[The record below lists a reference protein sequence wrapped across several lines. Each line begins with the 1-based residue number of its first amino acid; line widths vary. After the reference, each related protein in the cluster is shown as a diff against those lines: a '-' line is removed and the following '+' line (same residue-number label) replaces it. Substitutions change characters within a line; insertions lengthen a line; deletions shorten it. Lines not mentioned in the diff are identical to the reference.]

1 MIKQAGSK
9 LCQDQLNFN
18 CQNPNQ
24 TLTQPVGLYPKMT
37 LHTSH
42 PTPPPPTET
51 QCQQY
56 LSCYWTDFDE
66 IFKVGSWEHLEQ
78 IPTVHAT
85 FVLVTI
91 VHIMNI
97 STITV

>member
-56 LSCYWTDFDE
+56 LSYYWTDFGQALKDQIE
-66 IFKVGSWEHLEQ
+66 IFHFL
-78 IPTVHAT
+78 
-85 FVLVTI
+85 
-91 VHIMNI
+91 HIYKKWPI
-97 STITV
+97 YFGRIGLQLIT